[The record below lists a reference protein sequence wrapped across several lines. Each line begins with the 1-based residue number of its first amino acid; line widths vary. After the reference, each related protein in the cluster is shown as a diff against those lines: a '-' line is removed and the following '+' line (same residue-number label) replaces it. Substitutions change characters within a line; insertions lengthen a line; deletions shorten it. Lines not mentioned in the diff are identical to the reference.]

1 MYIYMNNSIK
11 FILIISVVILLLGCT
26 CSCKSIEGYR
36 NREILK
42 KRSRRRRKRK
52 CLRTGGKWIN
62 KQCTKKK
69 GKKRKCLKKGGKWK
83 NRRCIIKK
91 TQKEKPLLQQSVIVV
106 KPKKAVIDVK
116 PKKAVIVVKPKKAV
130 IVVKPKKA
138 VIVVKPKK
146 AVIDVRKE
154 TQEPVKKVVKI
165 TEQQRVI
172 NNKFNQ
178 FKKSISDEMC
188 KCKGVIY
195 PENSACKYNF
205 NKCVNACYPSM
216 KTKIDL
222 LTELGPLK
230 ECKDKISSDEI
241 KTKLQNIGKCSTHLK
256 KINDFKND
264 SNMVEMFKAIGKIA
278 NHCGNHATSI
288 TPNLTNPSKIRKYL
302 GGELYKII
310 DETKKSEGSSG
321 CTNSH
326 ITGLKKDVTDIPGY
340 FLSEYRKIGK
350 KYIEENSESCKK
362 KRGKEGAILSYD
374 INEFDK
380 KKPKDCCHAFFDCH
394 DFMTNELSNKKVL
407 HATACGSKNSC
418 QTELKDHTKPSTDS
432 SAFKL
437 SKECTQFAPQFK
449 KS

>member
-1 MYIYMNNSIK
+1 MNNSIK

-36 NREILK
+36 NMKILK
-42 KRSRRRRKRK
+42 KRKRRRRKRK

-62 KQCTKKK
+62 KRCTKKK

-91 TQKEKPLLQQSVIVV
+91 TQKEKPLLQQSVIDV

-116 PKKAVIVVKPKKAV
+116 PKKP
-130 IVVKPKKA
+130 
-138 VIVVKPKK
+138 
-146 AVIDVRKE
+146 VIDVRKE

-165 TEQQRVI
+165 TKQQRII
-172 NNKFNQ
+172 NNQFNQ

-205 NKCVNACYPSM
+205 NKCVNACYPSIE
-216 KTKIDL
+216 TKIDL
-222 LTELGPLK
+222 LTELKPLK

-256 KINDFKND
+256 NIIKLKEENNLQK
-264 SNMVEMFKAIGKIA
+264 MFIQIGNIA
-278 NHCGNHATSI
+278 NNCGNHATFI
-288 TPNLTNPSKIRKYL
+288 TENLTNPSNIRKYL
-302 GGELYKII
+302 GEELYKII

-437 SKECTQFAPQFK
+437 SKECTKFAPQFN